1 MPLPIC
7 SVNLA
12 PSVHPGDLRN
22 PNGYRWMLSQV
33 LVFKHCQRHLR
44 QLRRSCCMC
53 LAILVPT
60 ALRHQVMIFSTST
73 LWTYF
78 WSLYWE
84 YFWPGLNRRY
94 NLQDFNET
102 QKTKFQAPVLWSCRC
117 FPWCFLGLAV
127 VVWRSSERCRF
138 VLLGSCPR
146 AIWHEPF
153 WLRQSWN
160 EKEAIQAPGS
170 LSISGT
176 ANFFAKQNTLKCL
189 M

>member
-22 PNGYRWMLSQV
+22 PNGYRWMRSQV
-33 LVFKHCQRHLR
+33 LVFKHCQRPLR

-78 WSLYWE
+78 WSLYWA
-84 YFWPGLNRRY
+84 YFWPGLKMPQRWAVRRY

-102 QKTKFQAPVLWSCRC
+102 QQQKFKLQ
-117 FPWCFLGLAV
+117 
-127 VVWRSSERCRF
+127 SSEVAGPNWFNNRIS
-138 VLLGSCPR
+138 LP
-146 AIWHEPF
+146 
-153 WLRQSWN
+153 WLREQVLPLMFLRPCCSCL
-160 EKEAIQAPGS
+160 ALLRQMQLRFPGFVS
-170 LSISGT
+170 
-176 ANFFAKQNTLKCL
+176 
-189 M
+189 